1 MLKRIGL
8 KLAEEVANHTGD
20 VVALITFIVWFLY
33 TRDRVLQDKSPAA
46 VIIIVSFLLYLPLFY
61 AVFYIL
67 MLIPKFVCMTIL
79 LIIDKKN
86 RYRYGHTES
95 NDKEFERFWREE
107 DEAYEDMNREQK
119 EREEKERQNEHAW
132 QSSYESWKRT
142 YEQYRSQ
149 QEQNYQNS
157 YNKNH
162 QQNSSSQEK
171 QNQAGH
177 KKDELHDALSFY
189 GLIMPFTQEQLKEK
203 RRKLMKTAHPD
214 EGGDTETA
222 ANINRYFDILKKYA
236 T

>member
-8 KLAEEVANHTGD
+8 KLAEEVANHTGN

-86 RYRYGHTES
+86 RYKYGHTES

-119 EREEKERQNEHAW
+119 EREKMNMPVRVLMNPGSGLMNSIAASRNKTTRIHIIKIISRILPARKNKTRQVI
-132 QSSYESWKRT
+132 
-142 YEQYRSQ
+142 
-149 QEQNYQNS
+149 
-157 YNKNH
+157 
-162 QQNSSSQEK
+162 
-171 QNQAGH
+171 
-177 KKDELHDALSFY
+177 KKMNFM
-189 GLIMPFTQEQLKEK
+189 MPF
-203 RRKLMKTAHPD
+203 RFMA
-214 EGGDTETA
+214 
-222 ANINRYFDILKKYA
+222 
-236 T
+236 